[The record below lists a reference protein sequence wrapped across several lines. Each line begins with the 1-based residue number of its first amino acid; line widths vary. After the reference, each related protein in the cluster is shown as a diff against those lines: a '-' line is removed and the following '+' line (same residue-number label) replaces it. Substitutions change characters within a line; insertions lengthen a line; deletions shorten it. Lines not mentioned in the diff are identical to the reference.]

1 MNTSRYVS
9 TTWIFLIVSLV
20 SFIKIQVKI
29 FSLCVLYLAISE
41 GKVDNL
47 DVNHLSRNHAQE
59 EKDHHKDDPNL
70 SNCSLH
76 KLRAEDFKAVF
87 M

>member
-1 MNTSRYVS
+1 M
-9 TTWIFLIVSLV
+9 FLQPVFFVQIVSLV
-20 SFIKIQVKI
+20 SFIKIQEKI
-29 FSLCVLYLAISE
+29 CSLSILYLAISE
-41 GKVDNL
+41 GKIDNL
-47 DVNHLSRNHAQE
+47 DVNQLSRNHAQE